1 MKTLSMPY
9 PVILIS
15 ISLLGCT
22 VQPLQ
27 RTVTHEVDNVRVT
40 SHRDN
45 DDLLTA
51 GLGADGLRSA
61 APPALADPAQPSPAD
76 LRRRAIW
83 SNWRGIADL
92 SAGGG
97 YGEAYGSLAP
107 VPGREFHALRTVP
120 GASQPHRVMVQI
132 PDSFDHAARCVVV
145 SASSGSRGIYGAI
158 ALAGAWGLPHGCA
171 VAYTDKGAGT
181 DYFDVATGTGV
192 ALDGTRS
199 AGPDLAFSPRVSE
212 GSGASPVLSK
222 HAHSG
227 DNPEADWGRHVKQA
241 AQYALEIL
249 NRSYP
254 MQAPFTFANTRVIA
268 VGVSN
273 GGGAVLRAS
282 EDEEPWL
289 DGVVAISPNIYLAS
303 GRPLF
308 DYATEAGL
316 LAPCALQAPEFAQ
329 APFAGV
335 GVLNVASAQAR
346 CNNLQAA
353 GLLSAGTPSAQAT
366 EALAILR
373 AKGWSDGAL
382 RAAALSTAFDVWR
395 AVGVTYATA
404 YARTGTAPMACAAS
418 YISTASDG
426 KPMPAT
432 EAERAAWWADSSGI
446 PPGAGLW
453 IADGLAE
460 ASVDPGFAVARCL
473 RGLWDGRGEMAAR
486 VIEGVQ
492 QTQAGLPRAGL
503 PVIVVHGR
511 DDGLIPQTFSS
522 EPWVRAAQAQQRTVR
537 FWSVADA
544 QHFDGF
550 LGLPP
555 MTARYVPM
563 LAYGYR
569 ALDRLWAH
577 LREGSPLPAD
587 ARIQPTLR
595 KFENGGFTPLRV
607 QDLALPEG

>member
-1 MKTLSMPY
+1 MKLTLSRCIPL
-9 PVILIS
+9 IL
-15 ISLLGCT
+15 SLSLVGCANQS
-22 VQPLQ
+22 VQLALT
-27 RTVTHEVDNVRVT
+27 REVDSVRVT

-45 DDLLTA
+45 DDLLSA
-51 GLGADGLRSA
+51 GLGADGLRA
-61 APPALADPAQPSPAD
+61 ATAPEFANPAQPSPGD

-92 SAGGG
+92 SADGG

-282 EDEEPWL
+282 EDEDPWL
-289 DGVVAISPNIYLAS
+289 DGVVAISPNICAAS

-316 LAPCALQAPEFAQ
+316 LAPCALQAPDFAQ

-335 GVLNVASAQAR
+335 GVLNPVSAQAR
-346 CNNLQAA
+346 CNNLQAV
-353 GLLSAGTPSAQAT
+353 GLLHSGTHSEQAT
-366 EALAILR
+366 EALAVLR
-373 AKGWSDGAL
+373 GKGWSDGAL
-382 RAAALSTAFDVWR
+382 TAAALSTAFDVWH
-395 AVGVTYATA
+395 AVGVTYAAA
-404 YARTGTAPMACAAS
+404 YARTATASMPCAAS
-418 YISTASDG
+418 YIAVAGDG
-426 KPMPAT
+426 KPAPAT
-432 EAERAAWWADSSGI
+432 AADRAAWWADSSGI
-446 PPGAGLW
+446 PPGAGLG

-460 ASVDPGFAVARCL
+460 AGVDPGFAVARCL
-473 RGLWDGRGEMAAR
+473 RGLWDGQGEVAAR
-486 VIEGVQ
+486 LIAGVQ